1 MGDFDEPL
9 VSVVITVG
17 PDSCYKE
24 YLVDAVQSVLDQ
36 TYRVFE
42 IILIDDAAEIDVYAA
57 TKEEIEYSTPELCH
71 EVEFYTFKNRLWPW
85 FKLWV
90 TPWNLGYAQ
99 AFNCGVG
106 LVHPSS
112 NLIMCLA
119 ADDKLMPDA
128 VKDCVETYQANNNK
142 DAWYNM
148 SYELQD
154 GTTHSA
160 FNNIC
165 MVTKNLW
172 KWLGGYPPSG
182 FAAPDALLISIL
194 MKHAP
199 DRLIKVKEGKIN
211 CWLRQHKDQ
220 DTLKQAAFFM
230 ASGVVNTIRNME
242 TERFVPNKDV
252 KLR

>member
-1 MGDFDEPL
+1 MEHD

-17 PDSCYKE
+17 PNSCYKE
-24 YLVDAVQSVLDQ
+24 YLSEAIESVLAQ
-36 TYRVFE
+36 TYLISQIVVVDDGAKLDPSTAFGKWFYEDYWLGREAWFRRNIETRTTLTYFQMPCRV
-42 IILIDDAAEIDVYAA
+42 
-57 TKEEIEYSTPELCH
+57 
-71 EVEFYTFKNRLWPW
+71 
-85 FKLWV
+85 
-90 TPWNLGYAQ
+90 GYAQ
-99 AFNCGVG
+99 AFNCGMAVTT
-106 LVHPSS
+106 S
-112 NLIMCLA
+112 NLVLCLA
-119 ADDKLMPDA
+119 ADDKLYPEA
-128 VKDCVETYQANNNK
+128 VVDCVETYIDNNQK

-148 SYELQD
+148 SYELQN

-165 MVTKNLW
+165 MVTKSLW
-172 KWLGGYPPSG
+172 EWLDGYPPSA

-211 CWLRQHKDQ
+211 CWLRQHPDQ

-230 ASGVVNTIRNME
+230 ASGVVNTIRDME
-242 TERFVPNKDV
+242 TKRFVPNKDV